1 MKTAEQKALDVVTEW
16 VKQTGAISTGASF
29 FEKLCKSVEIAIK
42 EQDRDTR
49 HACAEAVL
57 ACKSGSLPD
66 GGCWKNDAHDACMNV
81 RAV

>member
-1 MKTAEQKALDVVTEW
+1 MKTVKEKAKEFCSVNGLPKW
-16 VKQTGAISTGASF
+16 VDD
-29 FEKLCKSVEIAIK
+29 KLELLLK

-57 ACKSGSLPD
+57 MCVNITPD
-66 GGCWKNDAHDACMNV
+66 SAHEACMNV